1 MLSRSHRLA
10 VLLAAAMAL
19 PTSARAETAAEAAA
33 AWGLVGTWAF
43 DCRLPPSEGNGYL
56 TYQVT
61 PAGGLAHERDF
72 GRRRDANEVLRAA
85 ESVGGLELTVYFPAA
100 AQTRQLVLARSAD
113 GRMRLV
119 SETLASTGEVAV
131 RDGKIAST
139 GTDTPWQVR
148 CR

>member
-1 MLSRSHRLA
+1 M
-10 VLLAAAMAL
+10 LLAAAILL
-19 PTSARAETAAEAAA
+19 PAAARAESAAQAAA

-85 ESVGGLELTVYFPAA
+85 EAVGGLELTVYFPAS
-100 AQTRQLVLARSAD
+100 AQTRQMVLAKTAD
-113 GRMRLV
+113 GRVRLV
-119 SETLASTGEVAV
+119 SETFASTGEAAV
-131 RDGKIAST
+131 RDGKVAAT
-139 GTDTPWQVR
+139 GADTPWQMR